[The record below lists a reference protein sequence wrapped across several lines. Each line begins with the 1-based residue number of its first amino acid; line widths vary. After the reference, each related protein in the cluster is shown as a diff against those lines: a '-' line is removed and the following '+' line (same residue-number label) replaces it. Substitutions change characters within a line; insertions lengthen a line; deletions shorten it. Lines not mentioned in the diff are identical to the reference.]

1 MKFHQVECHS
11 LLRHAGGNTRVDTR
25 DSKKQKQYI
34 FHLNG
39 SLMEIAS
46 IKKPATSAL
55 LYWLHAD
62 CLLKSPWFYCFRG
75 INGHDCDRYF
85 LEDSSPGSFIIF
97 P

>member
-11 LLRHAGGNTRVDTR
+11 LLRHAGGNTRVDMR

-46 IKKPATSAL
+46 IKKTPQLPPCYIGYTLTVS
-55 LYWLHAD
+55 
-62 CLLKSPWFYCFRG
+62 
-75 INGHDCDRYF
+75 
-85 LEDSSPGSFIIF
+85 
-97 P
+97 